1 MQIGIKTNPQDT
13 TWDAMLATWERA
25 DEVDSISSA
34 WVFDHFYPI
43 FSDSNGPC
51 FEGWTA
57 LTALTQ
63 ATERLQVG
71 TMVNGM
77 PYRHPAVTANMAA
90 TLDTISR
97 GRFQLGLGAGWN
109 QEEADAYG
117 ISLGNNLTERFDMFD
132 EGVEIIVSLLSNEH
146 TTFAG
151 RHYQLTTAR
160 NEPKGPQRPHPPIV
174 IGGGGEKR
182 TLRTVARWAQH
193 WNSPPVG
200 LDVWRHKRSVLDQH
214 CADIDRDPDEILSSY
229 MMRFDPAADPQT
241 VRAEVKELHAAG
253 VDKFIFNL
261 PAPHDPDDVERVAD
275 LVTPLL

>member
-1 MQIGIKTNPQDT
+1 MQIGVKTNPQET
-13 TWDAMLATWERA
+13 TWDAMLATWRRA
-25 DEVDSISSA
+25 DSLDSITSA

-43 FSDSNGPC
+43 HSDSNGPC
-51 FEGWTA
+51 YEGWTV
-57 LTALTQ
+57 LTALAQ

-90 TLDTISR
+90 TLDTISC

-109 QEEADAYG
+109 EEEAGAYG
-117 ISLGNNLTERFDMFD
+117 ISLGENLTERFDMFD
-132 EGVEIIVSLLSNEH
+132 EGVEIIVSLLANEH
-146 TTFAG
+146 TSFAG
-151 RHYQLTTAR
+151 KHYQITNAR

-200 LDVWRHKRSVLDQH
+200 LEVWRHKRSVLDRH
-214 CADIDRDPDEILSSY
+214 CADIGRDPAEIMSSY
-229 MMRFDPAADPQT
+229 MMRFDSAADPQS
-241 VRAEVKELHAAG
+241 VRTEMEELQAAG

-261 PAPHDPDDVERVAD
+261 PAPHEPGHVERVVD
-275 LVTPLL
+275 LTAPLL